1 MEQVAQPT
9 KRYLS
14 LCLMVAKKEE
24 RMKQSH
30 LFQFIMISA
39 LVFTLAACSGSESL
53 PTTPSTPSKGNEP
66 PLGTA
71 MFGAYI
77 KGAVWNKEILF
88 DLETS
93 LEHEFKILHWF
104 TNWDTPF
111 EGTLVE
117 RILEL
122 ERIPLIT
129 WQATNKPLPD
139 ISAGRYDSYL
149 RTWAKGVGDVQG
161 EVYIRLFPEMN
172 GNWTS
177 WNGNPEQLVAA
188 WQHIVTLFRQ
198 EGATN
203 ARWVWSPN
211 AKDEPA
217 TANNRMENYY
227 PGEGYVDVLALDGY
241 NWGTTRTYTAWKTFE
256 DIFETPYARVTALGK
271 QPVWLAEIAST
282 EHGGDKA
289 TWINEMLNSTAFPR
303 INAVV
308 WFNENKETDWRIES
322 SQQSLLAFRDWFD
335 DTPTP
340 SALLASR

>member
-1 MEQVAQPT
+1 MKKMYIFQLMIVSMLVSLLGACSMLGPAPT
-9 KRYLS
+9 K
-14 LCLMVAKKEE
+14 
-24 RMKQSH
+24 
-30 LFQFIMISA
+30 
-39 LVFTLAACSGSESL
+39 TSGN
-53 PTTPSTPSKGNEP
+53 GQ
-66 PLGTA
+66 PLGAA

-77 KGAVWNKEILF
+77 KGAVWNKEILL
-88 DLETS
+88 DLETT

-111 EGTLVE
+111 EGTMVE

-122 ERIPLIT
+122 NRIPLVT
-129 WQATNKPLPD
+129 WQATGKPL
-139 ISAGRYDSYL
+139 SAIREGRYDSYL
-149 RTWAKGVGDVQG
+149 RGWAKGVRNVKG

-177 WNGNPEQLVAA
+177 WNGNPTQLVAA

-211 AKDEPA
+211 VTDEPA
-217 TANNRMENYY
+217 TEANRMENYY
-227 PGEGYVDVLALDGY
+227 PGERYVDVLALDGY
-241 NWGTTRTYTAWKTFE
+241 NWGTTRSYTAWKPFE
-256 DIFETPYARVTALGK
+256 DIFETPYQRVTALGK
-271 QPVWLAEIAST
+271 QPVWLAEVAST

-303 INAVV
+303 VKTVV

-322 SQQSLLAFRDWFD
+322 SQQSLTAFREWFNE
-335 DTPTP
+335 TPTP
-340 SALLASR
+340 SALLASQ